1 MTSDDLA
8 LLHRKLVLIQGLAHR
23 IAVKH
28 TTNFRPLPDYATITD
43 DAELIVTEVDEIID
57 LLALQPKETV

>member
-1 MTSDDLA
+1 MTHEDLA

-23 IAVKH
+23 IATRV
-28 TTNFRPLPDYATITD
+28 PSLMGSID

-57 LLALQPKETV
+57 LLAVQPKETA